1 MILTCNYNSL
11 ISATQSIASIVEDA
25 LSSDDDKAVI
35 FNLKSSGVTLIG
47 TTPVITYKRSL
58 ADCQLV
64 LDEGDMM
71 FMLKTKDLMPFLN
84 TFKSLRRTKV
94 DRVVFET
101 LSNRIRCTIFE
112 VYNEDVGYSDELHSS
127 WVFDNIPIKPK
138 KLPYINLESP
148 TEQLFDC
155 SMELK
160 LLSESMIPVVGN
172 TSNIYGNLVFSE
184 EHIVAFNQAFTSIS
198 KNFLAPKGLSGIKLN
213 YRVLA
218 FIKKVL
224 LSEEQVSVSK
234 TDRHLYF
241 TAGGVEAFVMYDTK
255 LASYDTQLGLHDA
268 TRHIAIDRGYLKDV
282 LRRFSLASEPVEFT
296 VNPDS
301 TVLHLKNS
309 KFEQEI
315 PILDIKG
322 FDGVSQF
329 KFKVMPL
336 YLDSAML
343 GEDSTFLQD
352 GNEQSGNIFLY
363 YNQAKS
369 IISLGDCTNLWF
381 SVLSVTVYE

>member
-1 MILTCNYNSL
+1 M
-11 ISATQSIASIVEDA
+11 
-25 LSSDDDKAVI
+25 
-35 FNLKSSGVTLIG
+35 
-47 TTPVITYKRSL
+47 
-58 ADCQLV
+58 
-64 LDEGDMM
+64 
-71 FMLKTKDLMPFLN
+71 
-84 TFKSLRRTKV
+84 
-94 DRVVFET
+94 
-101 LSNRIRCTIFE
+101 
-112 VYNEDVGYSDELHSS
+112 
-127 WVFDNIPIKPK
+127 
-138 KLPYINLESP
+138 
-148 TEQLFDC
+148 
-155 SMELK
+155 
-160 LLSESMIPVVGN
+160 
-172 TSNIYGNLVFSE
+172 
-184 EHIVAFNQAFTSIS
+184 
-198 KNFLAPKGLSGIKLN
+198 
-213 YRVLA
+213 
-218 FIKKVL
+218 
-224 LSEEQVSVSK
+224 
-234 TDRHLYF
+234 
-241 TAGGVEAFVMYDTK
+241 
-255 LASYDTQLGLHDA
+255 
-268 TRHIAIDRGYLKDV
+268 KDV

-322 FDGVSQF
+322 FEGVSQF